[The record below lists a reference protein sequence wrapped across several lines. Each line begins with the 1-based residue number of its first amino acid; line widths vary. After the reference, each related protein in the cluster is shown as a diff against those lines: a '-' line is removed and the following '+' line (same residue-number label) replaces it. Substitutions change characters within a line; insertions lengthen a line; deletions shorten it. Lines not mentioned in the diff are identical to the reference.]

1 MQEAPL
7 PTEVWVP
14 VWFLRKEYPKAL
26 CFSGAVRAPPHKI
39 PSGSGPG
46 SIRGPH
52 LRLCCSSD
60 CRRTGEG
67 RGILPENPGHRRLCG
82 WAGNRTGRSVQA
94 RRFRPERSTYRR
106 RSLLPGL
113 FHAGPGMLFRLH
125 AGHPSSAEGCAAFH
139 KAAGGNVRRSKC
151 TSLPLSPWEASGQ
164 AGPPGVPAGN
174 TAALKNTLWNIT
186 YATAEAEAGL
196 CGIRAV
202 GADAFAE
209 VPPPSFLHSGQTAV
223 SCRYRMRP
231 TLAGVIRSSSRTS
244 T

>member
-39 PSGSGPG
+39 PSGSGPV

-52 LRLCCSSD
+52 LRLCCSPD

-174 TAALKNTLWNIT
+174 TAALKIPFGTSHMQRLRPRPGCAASGPLGQMLLQRSHRRLSCIPGRRPSPAGIGCAPLWR
-186 YATAEAEAGL
+186 G
-196 CGIRAV
+196 
-202 GADAFAE
+202 
-209 VPPPSFLHSGQTAV
+209 
-223 SCRYRMRP
+223 
-231 TLAGVIRSSSRTS
+231 
-244 T
+244 

>member
-39 PSGSGPG
+39 PSGSGPV

-52 LRLCCSSD
+52 LRLCCSPD

-67 RGILPENPGHRRLCG
+67 R
-82 WAGNRTGRSVQA
+82 
-94 RRFRPERSTYRR
+94 
-106 RSLLPGL
+106 
-113 FHAGPGMLFRLH
+113 
-125 AGHPSSAEGCAAFH
+125 AAFH

-174 TAALKNTLWNIT
+174 TAALKIPFGTSHMQRLRPRPGCAASGPLGQMLLQRSHRRLSCIPGRRPSPAGIGCAPLWR
-186 YATAEAEAGL
+186 G
-196 CGIRAV
+196 
-202 GADAFAE
+202 
-209 VPPPSFLHSGQTAV
+209 
-223 SCRYRMRP
+223 
-231 TLAGVIRSSSRTS
+231 
-244 T
+244 

>member
-39 PSGSGPG
+39 PSGSGPV

-52 LRLCCSSD
+52 LRLCCSPD

-67 RGILPENPGHRRLCG
+67 R
-82 WAGNRTGRSVQA
+82 
-94 RRFRPERSTYRR
+94 
-106 RSLLPGL
+106 
-113 FHAGPGMLFRLH
+113 
-125 AGHPSSAEGCAAFH
+125 AAFH

-209 VPPPSFLHSGQTAV
+209 VPPPSFLHSGQTTV